1 MEFREQEFIPVL
13 FGSDLGAYSMARAFY
28 EEYGVKSQ
36 VYGKYVASPCN
47 YSNII
52 NYTANESI
60 EEDETFLR
68 IVNELA
74 ASTTKKLV
82 IFGFGDSY
90 LRLVSRNKPQLPANA
105 VTPYVDL
112 EPMDRLINKR
122 RFYGLCE
129 ELGIDYPG
137 TYVITRDQSDIIDMP
152 FDFPIILK
160 PADSADYFL
169 HHFEGQNKVYKL
181 NTLSEVR
188 TTIAQIYSSG
198 YSNDLIMQ
206 EYIPGDDSAM
216 YVLTNYS
223 SHDAKVRMMCLGH
236 TLLEEHTPMGRG
248 NHALIVTEHNEI
260 IINQAKKLL
269 EHVAYTGFSNLDI
282 KYDRRAGTY
291 RFFELNARQG
301 RSNYYV
307 TNAGINMA
315 KLPVEDLV
323 YGRNPEELIIGEPGH
338 VWSVL
343 PKGVAVKYA
352 NLKAVS
358 PEAAQK
364 IERGDFTNPLFMKGD
379 LGLQRWARLM
389 KNHLRQFGNYR
400 TYYHPEEG

>member
-1 MEFREQEFIPVL
+1 MEFREQEFVPLL

-36 VYGKYVASPCN
+36 VYGKYAASPCN
-47 YSNII
+47 YSRII
-52 NYTANESI
+52 NFNVDETI
-60 EEDETFLR
+60 EQDETFLR
-68 IVNELA
+68 IVNDV
-74 ASTTKKLV
+74 ASSTQKKLV
-82 IFGFGDSY
+82 ILGFGDSY

-105 VTPYVDL
+105 VTPYVDI

-129 ELGIDYPG
+129 ELGIPYPG
-137 TYVITRDQSDIIDMP
+137 TYIISRDQSDMIDMP
-152 FDFPIILK
+152 FDFPVILK

-188 TTIAQIYSSG
+188 TTIAQIYGSG
-198 YSNDLIMQ
+198 YTNDLIMQ

-223 SHDAKVRMMCLGH
+223 SLDAKVRMMCLGH

-248 NHALIVTEHNEI
+248 NHALIVTERNEI
-260 IINQAKKLL
+260 IMSAARKLL
-269 EHVAYTGFSNLDI
+269 EHVDYTGFSNFDI
-282 KYDRRAGTY
+282 KYDKRTDTY

-323 YGRNPEELIIGEPGH
+323 FGRNPDELVLGEPGH
-338 VWSVL
+338 VWGVV
-343 PKGVAVKYA
+343 PKGVARTYA
-352 NLKAVS
+352 NLSAVD
-358 PEAAQK
+358 EASAEK
-364 IERGDFTNPLFMKGD
+364 IRKGEFTNPLFMKGD
-379 LGLQRWARLM
+379 LAPQRFARLL

-400 TYYHPEEG
+400 TYYHPEES